1 MEANRG
7 IGHRQSRLAAGHRR
21 RRGEAALT
29 AEHDAASLQP
39 IDPLDSQHGRSACV
53 PFPARPLKRSVQ
65 SERLPPARAPHR
77 ARPRRL
83 ERARAC

>member
-7 IGHRQSRLAAGHRR
+7 IGHRQSRLAAGHCR

-39 IDPLDSQHGRSACV
+39 IDPLDSQHGRSA
-53 PFPARPLKRSVQ
+53 L
-65 SERLPPARAPHR
+65 RLSGTTNFDGARASL
-77 ARPRRL
+77 RPYH
-83 ERARAC
+83 

>member
-39 IDPLDSQHGRSACV
+39 IDPLDSQHGRSA
-53 PFPARPLKRSVQ
+53 LRSGQ
-65 SERLPPARAPHR
+65 RCALPGAALVRDDIVESGNSQLLR
-77 ARPRRL
+77 ARL
-83 ERARAC
+83 LL

>member
-39 IDPLDSQHGRSACV
+39 IDPLDSQHGRSALRFAALV
-53 PFPARPLKRSVQ
+53 RDDELREMQ
-65 SERLPPARAPHR
+65 
-77 ARPRRL
+77 
-83 ERARAC
+83 